1 MISNTDIEKKQRQA
15 DRHNREATE
24 KKTKKTLQLTITR
37 LHT

>member
-24 KKTKKTLQLTITR
+24 KKTKKKHYNSQ
-37 LHT
+37 